1 MIPLRDNVPR
11 RTTPVAVWI
20 LIGLN
25 VAAFLFSESFTEQG
39 RVALFYV
46 LGVVPARYFDPAW
59 AQVHGLGT
67 SYWPV
72 LTHMFLHSGWWHLIM
87 NMWMLWIFA
96 DNVEDATGHVGF
108 AAFYLL
114 CGLAA
119 LATHLVF
126 NLDAK
131 VPVVGASGAIAG
143 IMGAY
148 FVLYPRGKVYTL
160 IPIFFLPWFVLI
172 PAPFF
177 LGFWFLIQILSGLA
191 GHAAGQPGGVAWW
204 AHVGGFLAGAVLIR
218 LFVSP
223 KSCPSCYN
231 RDTRHYEWR

>member
-11 RTTPVAVWI
+11 RGTPLAVWAI
-20 LIGLN
+20 IGLN
-25 VAAFLFSESFTEQG
+25 VLAFLFTQDFAPQG
-39 RVALFYV
+39 QVALYYLF
-46 LGVVPARYFDPAW
+46 GVVPARYFDPAW

-67 SYWPV
+67 SYWPA
-72 LTHMFLHSGWWHLIM
+72 LTHMFLHSGWWHLLM

-96 DNVEDATGHVGF
+96 DNVEDATGHLGF
-108 AAFYLL
+108 AVFYLL
-114 CGLAA
+114 CGLSA
-119 LATHLVF
+119 LAVHLVF
-126 NLDAK
+126 NLDSR

-177 LGFWFLIQILSGLA
+177 LGFWFLTQVISGVA
-191 GHAAGQPGGVAWW
+191 GQAANQPGGVAWW
-204 AHVGGFLAGAVLIR
+204 AHVGGFLAGAGLIR
-218 LFVSP
+218 LFVSRER
-223 KSCPSCYN
+223 CPSCYN
-231 RDTRHYEWR
+231 RDTRHYEWL